1 MKAGAQRAILAVD
14 PGTGKC
20 GVAVVSEGGEVL
32 SRAVV
37 EPSGLWRVLRELTE
51 EHLPAAAAVGD
62 RTGSEAVWREVHNA
76 CQARAI
82 PVHKVEE
89 HRSTQQGRLRYWREN
104 PRRGW
109 RRLLPA
115 AWLTPPEAFDD
126 WVAVVLAERWLAAP
140 EEAEATG
147 AGG

>member
-1 MKAGAQRAILAVD
+1 MKTESEQAVLAVD
-14 PGTGKC
+14 PGTEKC
-20 GVAVVSEGGEVL
+20 GVAVVSQSGQVL

-37 EPSGLWRVLRELTE
+37 EVGGLWRALRELTH
-51 EHLPAAAAVGD
+51 EHPLAAAVVGD

-82 PVHKVEE
+82 PVHRVEE

-109 RRLLPA
+109 RRLFPS
-115 AWLTPPEAFDD
+115 AWLTPPEPFDD

-140 EEAEATG
+140 QEAPG
-147 AGG
+147 D